1 MPAPGHPLHGARV
14 NRTGC
19 REHEAPVY
27 PRTILSTEI
36 SGRSVILKGYSQT
49 RAWIPIARS
58 ALRMKL
64 SRFSPDF
71 VIQGL
76 RCGAFTSGE
85 EGSAYHHAISPGR
98 RNTFRDRF
106 PDDFFTTAPGHLFGR
121 PKADIRTE
129 GRQPEQ
135 TGMRCAGCP
144 GRPTSP
150 CLRLR

>member
-49 RAWIPIARS
+49 SGLDTHRS
-58 ALRMKL
+58 I
-64 SRFSPDF
+64 RFENEAQPLLADF